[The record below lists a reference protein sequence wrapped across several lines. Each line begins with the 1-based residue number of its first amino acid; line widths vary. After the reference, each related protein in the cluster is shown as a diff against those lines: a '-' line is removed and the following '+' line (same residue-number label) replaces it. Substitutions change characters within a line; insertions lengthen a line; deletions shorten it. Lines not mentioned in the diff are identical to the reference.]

1 MINSFKIILGLFFLI
16 LFSCGTPTK
25 DLKSII
31 HGNITGFDGK
41 YIIAR
46 YAGFNYGGNKV
57 HLDTTLIENSKF
69 SFEFINKDIMCLDF
83 IIMDTEIVSNLVFA
97 EPGDISILAHKDS
110 LINQFGQD
118 VLNFKVTGSKT
129 HDEVTQFEQSRNSNE
144 ESIYMDYIKNHPDSY
159 LSAIFMITT
168 PKAEYLYDSLSE
180 RVKKCTYG
188 LDVEERIL
196 SAKAI
201 SNGMKANVFAGKD
214 SNGKSVSLDSFK
226 GKLVFVEFW
235 ASWCKPCREGHPKL
249 RKFYN
254 SLNTNKVEMISISI
268 DTKDRKQE
276 WLDAIKQ
283 DSVDNWTQCL
293 VSELNNDPKKKYN
306 VISLPTYFLL
316 DTNGIILQSY
326 NKSDTI
332 IHLVN
337 SLEK

>member
-1 MINSFKIILGLFFLI
+1 MINSFKIILGLYFLI
-16 LFSCGTPTK
+16 LFSCGTTTK

-31 HGNITGFDGK
+31 HGNITGFEGK
-41 YIIAR
+41 YLVAR
-46 YAGFNYGGNKV
+46 YMNFNGGTKV
-57 HLDTTLIENSKF
+57 HLDSALIENGKF

-83 IIMDTEIVSNLVFA
+83 IIKDTEIGSNIVFA
-97 EPGDISILAHKDS
+97 EPGEISILAHKDS

-129 HDEVTQFEQSRNSNE
+129 HDELTQFEQSRKGTKD
-144 ESIYMDYIKNHPDSY
+144 SIFLNYIKNHPDSY
-159 LSAIFMITT
+159 LSAVFMITT

-188 LDVEERIL
+188 LEVEERIL
-196 SAKAI
+196 RPKAI

-226 GKLVFVEFW
+226 GKFVFVEFW
-235 ASWCKPCREGHPKL
+235 ASWCKPCRQGHPKL

-254 SLNTNKVEMISISI
+254 SLNTNKVEMISIST
-268 DTKDRKQE
+268 DTKDRKQT

-283 DSVDNWTQCL
+283 DSVDSWTQCL

-306 VISLPTYFLL
+306 IESIPTYFLL
-316 DTNGIILQSY
+316 DTNGIILQSHG
-326 NKSDTI
+326 NSDTI
-332 IHLVN
+332 FHLIN
-337 SLEK
+337 SLTK